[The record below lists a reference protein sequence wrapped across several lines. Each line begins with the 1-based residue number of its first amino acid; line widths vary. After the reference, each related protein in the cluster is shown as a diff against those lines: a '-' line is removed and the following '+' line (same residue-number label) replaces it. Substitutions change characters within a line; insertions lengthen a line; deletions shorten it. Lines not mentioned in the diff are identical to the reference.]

1 MQPPLPLAHCQ
12 RRQLLLTGRSRS
24 TFVPGQPRPTWR
36 LFVAQAQSGSQPDDP
51 PPHQHGRWVGKN
63 REFPARVVHASLS
76 TRTTLAQVRA
86 PLTLSPI
93 TDWLITHNTPAPT
106 LVWPLTWAPSLL
118 PAPGCCGPCTRHSP
132 GPSPGPPPC
141 CCTWLLWPLHMP
153 LPWPLTWAPALLPA
167 PECCPCPSPS
177 LHYLPPPNLGPLK
190 HPASPGPPLHTSTY
204 FRCLTTTAQPT
215 RLSGCH
221 CHTAATATHRLRHS
235 SYHVCLPFPPHHA
248 PCVP

>member
-141 CCTWLLWPLHMP
+141 CLHLNVVHVPRRPCTICP
-153 LPWPLTWAPALLPA
+153 LPTLDLSNIPHRLAR
-167 PECCPCPSPS
+167 PST
-177 LHYLPPPNLGPLK
+177 H
-190 HPASPGPPLHTSTY
+190 
-204 FRCLTTTAQPT
+204 QPT
-215 RLSGCH
+215 SD
-221 CHTAATATHRLRHS
+221 
-235 SYHVCLPFPPHHA
+235 V
-248 PCVP
+248 